1 MDAVQSRT
9 FTTDPP
15 SAVSIS
21 VPMATVERTTVTVVT
36 AISEPNGRS
45 QQVRLRH
52 RTPPDTGARSAPQFG
67 SSSTSTASIDI
78 TGLTSGSEYEVEATL
93 ASDFAAGV
101 RSARFMTLPP
111 AAESVDVSGA
121 GITQTAATATVT
133 IADPN
138 GQPQTVRLR
147 YRSPPGT
154 GAWIT
159 APNETSLDLTATFD
173 LTRLIA
179 GRRYEVEAALASNFS
194 TGTQSTT
201 FTTDAPTVDSV
212 VVEAGSITQT
222 SATIAVRVNNSNA
235 SEVDL
240 RYRVDGTNSWSAI
253 DSTPVAVCASSATFT
268 LRSLTS
274 GRTYRVEASYDITF
288 RTATEF
294 ATFDTLAPAVTA
306 VEIDDRTVTRTTAA
320 VVLSVSTANGSDV
333 HLRFSLDG
341 LNWSMATPASVSPGE
356 SGAAFSLTGLTSG
369 SEYTVQA
376 AYDQLFRDGV
386 KTRNFTTF
394 PPTLIGIQATSAAE
408 TSASM
413 EATIAAPNG
422 AEQIVFLRYRT
433 SGRSWS
439 NPPQPAS
446 TRGASATF
454 TLLGLS
460 ASTQYQLQAS
470 RDRSFNTGM
479 QPTTFSTLSAGPS
492 ASQVSIENAEQTRVS
507 ARIAIANA
515 DGTEQTVRL
524 RYRTP
529 AGNGSWGA
537 ANPATSSNQE
547 VTIDLTDLVS
557 GSEYEVEATLAQSFT
572 TGVQSRKFE
581 TDPPTV
587 DSIEVVTKSALSAT
601 LDVNVEEPNG
611 SDVHLRY
618 GVSDTDSWTSADPRI
633 VNRNASVARFNRSSL
648 ISGREYSVGAS
659 YDEAFQDRC
668 VVTSDVFSTDPLRVD
683 AVSEEEVTDTDA
695 KIMVDVVAPNG
706 AEVHLRYR
714 SAGGSWQSESQI
726 VAPLRNGNSP
736 QGSATFTLSSL
747 APDTNYVVEASFD
760 QFFAKDVKSTA
771 FTTFETGFV
780 AGPTIITGTGTGSG
794 GGGGGGSGG
803 GPPPIP
809 IPSDEEF
816 DWNVTRDIDALD
828 RDNDLPTGIWSNGE
842 SMLVLDSVKDA
853 LFVYD
858 LEAGQLLAEY
868 TLDKLNQSPRGL
880 WSDSFTIWVSDDGA
894 KRILAYRVED
904 ELLNRYEDQEFTFR
918 SLLKAGNGDARG
930 IWSDGDVIFVADELN
945 DHVYTYNMPDAFDAG
960 IASLTLS
967 GIDYGEFSPGQT
979 EYRVVVDP
987 KITRTTVAAVAKHDN
1002 ARVVIEPDD
1011 IDRDLENG
1019 HQVAVRDSQDITI
1032 SVTSEGRS
1040 RTRVYTVSVRHCI
1053 SGLTDATLNSV
1064 RFIGGSVDALLSCA
1078 RTLNLTALYHYHNG
1092 TSVAYFLEGPAFIN
1106 RHFRN
1111 RFADG
1116 LSEGA
1121 FLIVRRE
1128 PAPIVAPSARGKLGP
1143 VHISRSVIHNP
1154 RPQASNRGHMGR
1166 RNCGKGEQALEI
1178 L

>member
-1 MDAVQSRT
+1 MDPVQSRT

-15 SAVSIS
+15 STDSIS

-45 QQVRLRH
+45 QQVRLGH

-201 FTTDAPTVDSV
+201 FTTDAPTADSV
-212 VVEAGSITQT
+212 VVEAGSVTQT
-222 SATIAVRVNNSNA
+222 SATIAVRVNN
-235 SEVDL
+235 
-240 RYRVDGTNSWSAI
+240 
-253 DSTPVAVCASSATFT
+253 STPVAVCASSATFT

-320 VVLSVSTANGSDV
+320 VVLSVSTANGSDC

-413 EATIAAPNG
+413 EATIADPNG

-659 YDEAFQDRC
+659 YDEAFQDRYA
-668 VVTSDVFSTDPLRVD
+668 VTSDVFSTDQPRVD

-714 SAGGSWQSESQI
+714 SAGGSWQSDSQI

-736 QGSATFTLSSL
+736 QGSATFTLV
-747 APDTNYVVEASFD
+747 P
-760 QFFAKDVKSTA
+760 
-771 FTTFETGFV
+771 
-780 AGPTIITGTGTGSG
+780 
-794 GGGGGGSGG
+794 
-803 GPPPIP
+803 
-809 IPSDEEF
+809 
-816 DWNVTRDIDALD
+816 W
-828 RDNDLPTGIWSNGE
+828 
-842 SMLVLDSVKDA
+842 
-853 LFVYD
+853 
-858 LEAGQLLAEY
+858 
-868 TLDKLNQSPRGL
+868 
-880 WSDSFTIWVSDDGA
+880 
-894 KRILAYRVED
+894 
-904 ELLNRYEDQEFTFR
+904 
-918 SLLKAGNGDARG
+918 
-930 IWSDGDVIFVADELN
+930 
-945 DHVYTYNMPDAFDAG
+945 
-960 IASLTLS
+960 LS
-967 GIDYGEFSPGQT
+967 I
-979 EYRVVVDP
+979 
-987 KITRTTVAAVAKHDN
+987 RTT
-1002 ARVVIEPDD
+1002 P
-1011 IDRDLENG
+1011 
-1019 HQVAVRDSQDITI
+1019 
-1032 SVTSEGRS
+1032 
-1040 RTRVYTVSVRHCI
+1040 
-1053 SGLTDATLNSV
+1053 
-1064 RFIGGSVDALLSCA
+1064 
-1078 RTLNLTALYHYHNG
+1078 
-1092 TSVAYFLEGPAFIN
+1092 
-1106 RHFRN
+1106 
-1111 RFADG
+1111 
-1116 LSEGA
+1116 
-1121 FLIVRRE
+1121 
-1128 PAPIVAPSARGKLGP
+1128 
-1143 VHISRSVIHNP
+1143 
-1154 RPQASNRGHMGR
+1154 
-1166 RNCGKGEQALEI
+1166 
-1178 L
+1178 